1 MSQKTIQLI
10 YQWASHD
17 ELVAIEDQGKPITYS
32 QLWHGIQN
40 AVSLFDGV
48 TKIGIMSS
56 NTSEYIVLLLAAL
69 YRGMTVVPIPHFFS
83 NAQKAEIIRL
93 SEPEIIFACEQS
105 IKDFADAKPIPKI
118 NFIDSRKEFNS
129 STLNSKKIIFT
140 SGTTGSPKGVCLLES
155 AQEKNISHLLD
166 VLKPSNKKR
175 YLSLLPFSMLLEEI
189 CALHMVFQSGSTLII
204 EKDFFDCLLK
214 KQYLSII
221 ELLEKHSPNYLMIVP
236 DILKFWL
243 FELEITKSKLT
254 SSLEFVAIGG
264 GKTPISIL
272 EQAQNFGIPV
282 FEGYGLSEASSVVSF
297 NFPGSSKLGSV
308 GKPFQHHN
316 LEIIDGEIVLHG
328 DSLFSGYLN
337 DSRSQ
342 DDLFFTGDL
351 GRFDGD
357 GFLFIDGR
365 KDNILVTGT
374 GRNISPE
381 WIENIFNASIMI
393 TKSIAFIN
401 NASEVN
407 LLVVLSPVAES
418 IELDDLLQRLDKLSL
433 ELPFYARPN
442 KIFTTEGINRDCF
455 SENGKPK
462 RKNISMLEGTFKLLI
477 GEAV

>member
-1 MSQKTIQLI
+1 MSQKTIELI

-17 ELVAIEDQGKPITYS
+17 DLVAIEDQGKPITYS

-48 TKIGIMSS
+48 SKIGIISS

-83 NAQKAEIIRL
+83 KAQKAKIVKL
-93 SEPEIIFACEQS
+93 SELDMIFACEQS
-105 IKDFADAKPIPKI
+105 IKEFANAKPIPEI
-118 NFIDSRKEFNS
+118 NFIDSKKEFIS
-129 STLNSKKIIFT
+129 SVPTSKKIIFT

-166 VLKPSNKKR
+166 VLNPSNKKR

-214 KQYLSII
+214 KQYSSII

-243 FELEITKSKLT
+243 FELEKTKSKLT
-254 SSLEFVAIGG
+254 SNLEFVAIGG
-264 GKTPISIL
+264 GKTPITIL

-297 NFPGSSKLGSV
+297 NVPGNSKLGSV
-308 GKPFQHHN
+308 GKPFQHQN

-328 DSLFSGYLN
+328 DSSFSGYLN
-337 DSRSQ
+337 DYRSQ

-351 GRFDGD
+351 GRLDDD

-393 TKSIAFIN
+393 TKSIAFVN
-401 NASEVN
+401 NTCEVN
-407 LLVVLSPVAES
+407 LLVVLSPIAES
-418 IELDDLLQRLDKLSL
+418 IHRDDLLQRLNQLSQ
-433 ELPFYARPN
+433 ELPFYARPT
-442 KIFTTEGINRDCF
+442 KVFTTEGTNRECF
-455 SENGKPK
+455 SKNGKPK
-462 RKNISMLEGTFKLLI
+462 RKNISMLEGTFKLLMR
-477 GEAV
+477 EAA

>member
-1 MSQKTIQLI
+1 MSQKTIELI

-17 ELVAIEDQGKPITYS
+17 DLVAIEDQGKPITYS

-48 TKIGIMSS
+48 SKIGIISS

-83 NAQKAEIIRL
+83 KAQKAKIVKL
-93 SEPEIIFACEQS
+93 SELDMIFACEQS
-105 IKDFADAKPIPKI
+105 IKEFANAKPIPEI
-118 NFIDSRKEFNS
+118 NFIDSKKEFIS
-129 STLNSKKIIFT
+129 SVPTSKKIIFT

-166 VLKPSNKKR
+166 VLNPSNKKR

-214 KQYLSII
+214 KQYSSII
-221 ELLEKHSPNYLMIVP
+221 GLLEKHSPNYLMIVP

-264 GKTPISIL
+264 GKTPITIL

-297 NFPGSSKLGSV
+297 NVPGNSKLGSV
-308 GKPFQHHN
+308 GKPFQHQN

-328 DSLFSGYLN
+328 DSSFSGYLN
-337 DSRSQ
+337 DYRSR

-351 GRFDGD
+351 GRLDDD

-393 TKSIAFIN
+393 TKSIAFVN
-401 NASEVN
+401 NTCEVN
-407 LLVVLSPVAES
+407 LLVVLSPIAES
-418 IELDDLLQRLDKLSL
+418 IHRDDLLQRLNQLSQ
-433 ELPFYARPN
+433 ELPFYARPT
-442 KIFTTEGINRDCF
+442 KVFTTEGTNRECF

-462 RKNISMLEGTFKLLI
+462 RKNISMLEGTFKLLMRD
-477 GEAV
+477 AA